1 MMNRPITLLGAASS
15 IGIRPYED
23 GTIRQLDR
31 APKVLRELGLSREIA
46 ARDLGDV
53 TPPSYRDFIRPA
65 GRARNESEIAAYSR
79 ELATRVAEATADGS
93 FALVLGGDCSIVL
106 GCLLGVGGGEAD
118 EIPLGLIYMDAHSD
132 CATAQESPTG
142 SVASMCLA
150 LAVGRGGSPLAV
162 LRGNK
167 PLVRPEHVAL
177 LGRRDQVDV
186 GAYGQAALGPAGLL
200 DIPHAALR
208 EKGMGAAAEAAIARV
223 APCGSSGFW
232 IHLDAD
238 VIDPSAMG
246 AVDSPEPDGLRCE
259 ELAEL
264 LAPVVRDQRARG
276 LEVTIYDPALDP
288 THRDA
293 ATLVALLSA
302 VLGNKYRDEL
312 TA

>member
-31 APKVLRELGLSREIA
+31 APKVLRELGLSDRVA
-46 ARDLGDV
+46 ACDLGDV
-53 TPPSYRDFIRPA
+53 TPPPYRDVIRPA
-65 GRARNESEIAAYSR
+65 GRARNESEIATYSR
-79 ELATRVAEATADGS
+79 ALATRVADATADGS

-106 GCLLGVGGGEAD
+106 GCLLGVGSGEAD
-118 EIPLGLIYMDAHSD
+118 ERPLGLIYIDAHSD
-132 CATAQESPTG
+132 FATPEESQTG
-142 SVASMCLA
+142 SAASMCLA
-150 LAVGRGGSPLAV
+150 LAVGRGDSPLAV
-162 LRGNK
+162 LRGDK

-177 LGRRDQVDV
+177 LGRRDQVEV
-186 GAYGQAALGPAGLL
+186 GAYGQAALGPAGIL

-208 EKGMGAAAEAAIARV
+208 ENGMGAAAKAAIARV
-223 APCGSSGFW
+223 ASSASAGFW

-238 VIDPSAMG
+238 VIDPSEMG

-264 LAPVVRDQRARG
+264 LAPLVRDQRARG

-288 THRDA
+288 TRRDA

-302 VLGNKYRDEL
+302 VLGNKS
-312 TA
+312 

>member
-1 MMNRPITLLGAASS
+1 MMHRPITLLGAASS

-31 APKVLRELGLSREIA
+31 APKVLRDLGLSDRIA
-46 ARDLGDV
+46 ACDLGDV
-53 TPPSYRDFIRPA
+53 TPPPYRDVIRPA
-65 GRARNESEIAAYSR
+65 GRACNESEIVAYSR
-79 ELATRVAEATADGS
+79 ELAARVAEATADGS

-118 EIPLGLIYMDAHSD
+118 AMPLGLIYIDAHSD
-132 CATAQESPTG
+132 FATPEESQTG
-142 SVASMCLA
+142 SAASMCLA
-150 LAVGRGGSPLAV
+150 LAVGRGDSPLAV
-162 LRGNK
+162 LRGDK

-177 LGRRDQVDV
+177 LGRRDQVEV
-186 GAYGQAALGPAGLL
+186 GAYGQAALGPSGIL

-208 EKGMGAAAEAAIARV
+208 ENGIGAATKAAIARV
-223 APCGSSGFW
+223 APSGSAGFW

-238 VIDPSAMG
+238 VIDPSEMA

-264 LAPVVRDQRARG
+264 LAPLVRDQRARG

-288 THRDA
+288 TYRDA

-302 VLGNKYRDEL
+302 VLGNKS
-312 TA
+312 